1 MTPHV
6 VVVAVAAVVVV
17 VAEADA
23 AFVAD
28 LAVTFS
34 FLLICQVML
43 VLEMF

>member
-1 MTPHV
+1 MTPRV
-6 VVVAVAAVVVV
+6 VVVAVVVA
-17 VAEADA
+17 AEADA

-34 FLLICQVML
+34 FLLICQMML

>member
-6 VVVAVAAVVVV
+6 VVVAVAAVV